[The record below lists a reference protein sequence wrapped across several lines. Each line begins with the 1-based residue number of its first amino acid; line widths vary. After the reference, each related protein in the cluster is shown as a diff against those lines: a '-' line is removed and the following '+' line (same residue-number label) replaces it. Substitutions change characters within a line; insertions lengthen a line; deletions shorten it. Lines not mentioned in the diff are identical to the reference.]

1 MRKYSKEINRFLPLK
16 SGWKGSINQDTKVVF
31 FFLSWNKQGWST
43 YIMNFVWNILNLKAS
58 QLTVDNWK
66 CGQETRNRDLGC
78 GCRQKNC

>member
-58 QLTVDNWK
+58 
-66 CGQETRNRDLGC
+66 
-78 GCRQKNC
+78 